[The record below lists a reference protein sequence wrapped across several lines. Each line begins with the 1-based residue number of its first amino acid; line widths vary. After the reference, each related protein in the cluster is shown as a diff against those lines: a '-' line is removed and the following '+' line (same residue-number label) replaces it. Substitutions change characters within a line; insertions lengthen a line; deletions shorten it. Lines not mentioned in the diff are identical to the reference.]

1 LTLHPTLL
9 PMMVDDLP
17 AAIHGGGL
25 GRGCTVGKGVVG
37 FRHEPTNLAA
47 CYMGG
52 TALMLPCSL
61 GSEERANLEL
71 EPASSMGTFPL
82 PLTNSMTFRRSE
94 AKQEP
99 IRHVLDT
106 SHYSARSTPVPS
118 SCSHAASGSA
128 GTVRTRGPGT
138 ACPVRG
144 AGCRRHGVVGDARLR
159 HLPACGHSIVRWARS
174 SNS

>member
-1 LTLHPTLL
+1 
-9 PMMVDDLP
+9 MVDDLP

-25 GRGCTVGKGVVG
+25 GRGCTVGKSVVG

-106 SHYSARSTPVPS
+106 SHYSARSTPCPPPAPMLLQVQPEQSERVDLEQLVPYVALDADGTAS
-118 SCSHAASGSA
+118 SETPGCAICLRA
-128 GTVRTRGPGT
+128 GT
-138 ACPVRG
+138 A
-144 AGCRRHGVVGDARLR
+144 
-159 HLPACGHSIVRWARS
+159 
-174 SNS
+174 